1 MARMD
6 PPMEEDFTAG
16 AEVQVL
22 ALEEEEEVDLT
33 TTLLV
38 EDSEVPAA
46 LQRFVIARLL

>member
-16 AEVQVL
+16 AEVLVL
-22 ALEEEEEVDLT
+22 VLEEEDLT
-33 TTLLV
+33 TTLPV

>member
-1 MARMD
+1 MA

-16 AEVQVL
+16 AEVQVVVVVV
-22 ALEEEEEVDLT
+22 EEEVDLT

-46 LQRFVIARLL
+46 LQRFVIALLL

>member
-16 AEVQVL
+16 AEVLVL
-22 ALEEEEEVDLT
+22 VLEEEEDLT
-33 TTLLV
+33 TTLPV

>member
-16 AEVQVL
+16 AEVQVVVVVV
-22 ALEEEEEVDLT
+22 EEEDLT
-33 TTLLV
+33 TTLPV

-46 LQRFVIARLL
+46 LQRFVTPLKV

>member
-1 MARMD
+1 MD

-22 ALEEEEEVDLT
+22 VLEEEEEDLT

>member
-1 MARMD
+1 MD

-16 AEVQVL
+16 AEVLVL
-22 ALEEEEEVDLT
+22 VLEEEEVDLT